1 MNERQGEGQSE
12 LYDIAR
18 TIRRQRP
25 RRPSGHRRL
34 APRTGF
40 EPVTF
45 RLGGGRS
52 IQLSYRGGGW
62 ERGADAHRVGG
73 ADGGRTHDLS
83 IANAALSQLSY
94 GPGNEGEVYPRRLPH
109 SSVTREPVGGRCV
122 RSCRAATRP
131 EGRRGGDRP
140 SPATG
145 PGRWRRRRPRGRSA
159 GGGGGASS
167 RQAGNAVSRRGIS
180 PHTRRKPS
188 TVHEIGVSP
197 AGVGVEAGIPSS
209 ALAGVRIPVQSDWWF
224 R

>member
-1 MNERQGEGQSE
+1 M
-12 LYDIAR
+12 
-18 TIRRQRP
+18 
-25 RRPSGHRRL
+25 PSPVRSGGGAPNDGASVGGL

-62 ERGADAHRVGG
+62 ERGADTHRVGG

-145 PGRWRRRRPRGRSA
+145 PGRWRRRRPRTRRCAFSMRGRSFISSPDRA
-159 GGGGGASS
+159 ERSVRDGTCQASRARRRRRWQGRRPVSFSPRSRPLGG
-167 RQAGNAVSRRGIS
+167 
-180 PHTRRKPS
+180 
-188 TVHEIGVSP
+188 
-197 AGVGVEAGIPSS
+197 S
-209 ALAGVRIPVQSDWWF
+209 ALRRRAVRRRPA